1 MYVSEQTQLFQ
12 IKDVVECHRRCFPSS
27 LSTKLGSSYLI
38 KSFEWFL
45 SGENKFLFHITQDS
59 IVVGYCGGFRSSF
72 VGDGSTSG
80 MMQYA
85 MKEAVVGM
93 LKHPLLFFSK
103 EVISFYPL
111 IFRNFFKKFLFKK
124 EKNKKLFTT
133 AVGNEKKIGLVVIG
147 VHPDYRG
154 KGYFELLMHEFEN
167 ECRKRSAV
175 KSTLSVKSTN
185 GRAIAAYKKAGWEIG
200 AMNAQEIKMFKVL
213 SL

>member
-1 MYVSEQTQLFQ
+1 MYVSEQTKLSQ
-12 IKDVVECHRRCFPSS
+12 IKNVVECHRKCFSSS

-45 SGENKFLFHITQDS
+45 SGENKFLFHIMQDS
-59 IVVGYCGGFRSSF
+59 IVVGYCGGFKSSF
-72 VGDGSTSG
+72 AGDGSTSG
-80 MMQYA
+80 IMQYA
-85 MKEAVVGM
+85 MKEAVIGM
-93 LKHPLLFFSK
+93 LKHPMLFFNR

-111 IFRNFFKKFLFKK
+111 IFKNLFKKFLFKK
-124 EKNKKLFTT
+124 EKNKKLFTP

-200 AMNAQEIKMFKVL
+200 AKNAQEIKMFKVL